1 MSLKQELIR
10 ILEENR
16 GLSVSGE
23 EIAGALSVSRAAVW
37 KAVQALRQEG
47 YHIEA
52 VKNRGYTLSGDSDRV
67 RFCQ

>member
-37 KAVQALRQEG
+37 KAVQALRQRP
-47 YHIEA
+47 A
-52 VKNRGYTLSGDSDRV
+52 
-67 RFCQ
+67 F